1 MNNDK
6 RHKSVQPVRYIL
18 YKKDNGVIMRNTMIN
33 HLGDSINLV
42 KESILF
48 NNQHT
53 SPLNIHVTGGLAF
66 LVILL
71 GKEHSS
77 PHWRIKCNSSSKYWI
92 LSSHSIGDDRIIEPL
107 KVVS

>member
-1 MNNDK
+1 M
-6 RHKSVQPVRYIL
+6 RYIL
-18 YKKDNGVIMRNTMIN
+18 YKKDNGVIMRNTLIN

-77 PHWRIKCNSSSKYWI
+77 PHWCIKCKSPSKYWK
-92 LSSHSIGDDRIIEPL
+92 LSDHSMDD
-107 KVVS
+107 K